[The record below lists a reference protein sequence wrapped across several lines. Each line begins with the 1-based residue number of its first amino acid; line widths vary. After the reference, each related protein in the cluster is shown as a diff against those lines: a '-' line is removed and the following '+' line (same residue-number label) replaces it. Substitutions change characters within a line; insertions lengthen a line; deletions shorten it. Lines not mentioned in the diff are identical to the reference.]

1 MMAVMMVI
9 VMEVGGHGEVRKDGD
24 CGDAGI
30 CDGGDEDDRREDDDG
45 EVMIIVMV
53 VVTEVMKILIVMM
66 VK

>member
-1 MMAVMMVI
+1 MTAVMMVI

-30 CDGGDEDDRREDDDG
+30 CDGGDEDDRREDDD

-53 VVTEVMKILIVMM
+53 VVTEVMKMLIVMM

>member
-1 MMAVMMVI
+1 MTAVMMEI

-30 CDGGDEDDRREDDDG
+30 CDGGDEDDRREDDD

-53 VVTEVMKILIVMM
+53 VVTEVMKMLIVMM

>member
-30 CDGGDEDDRREDDDG
+30 CDGGDEDDRREDDD

-53 VVTEVMKILIVMM
+53 VVTDVMKMLIVMM